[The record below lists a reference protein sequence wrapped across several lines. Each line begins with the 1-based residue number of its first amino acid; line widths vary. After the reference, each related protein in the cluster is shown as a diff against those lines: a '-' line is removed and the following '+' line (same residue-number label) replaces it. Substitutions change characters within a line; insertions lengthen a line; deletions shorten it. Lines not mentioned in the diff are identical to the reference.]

1 MKNYIIL
8 LLLACTSISA
18 DLPVQNTYILSRAY
32 SVTILGTSNLRNWKD
47 SVGNVTGNIVAGL
60 NDDGTIDLSAIY
72 IKMET
77 HSIKSDMGQT
87 MDNKT
92 YSALK
97 ADANPD
103 IIFALNV
110 PMKLAQVNPGRPVL
124 SVKGTLT
131 LAGVSRPV
139 TMQVNSFI
147 MGRGKLQFEGS
158 QAINMTDFGVK
169 PPTALFGTIKAR
181 PGIII
186 YFKTNFTNKQFNNE
200 TYN

>member
-1 MKNYIIL
+1 MKNYITFL
-8 LLLACTSISA
+8 LFTFTSISA
-18 DLPVQNTYILSRAY
+18 DLPVQNTYILSEPH

-60 NDDGTIDLSAIY
+60 NDDGTIDLRAIY
-72 IKMET
+72 IKMVVR
-77 HSIKSDMGQT
+77 SIRSDMGQA

-92 YSALK
+92 YAALK
-97 ADANPD
+97 ADANPE
-103 IIFALNV
+103 IIFVLNV
-110 PMKLAQVNPGRPVL
+110 PLKLVPVGPGGPVL
-124 SVKGTLT
+124 SVKGNLT

-139 TMQVNSFI
+139 TMQISSFS

-158 QAINMTDFGVK
+158 QTISMTDYGVK
-169 PPTALFGTIKAR
+169 PPTALFGTIKAH

-186 YFKTNFTNKQFNNE
+186 YFKTNFTNKQFNTE